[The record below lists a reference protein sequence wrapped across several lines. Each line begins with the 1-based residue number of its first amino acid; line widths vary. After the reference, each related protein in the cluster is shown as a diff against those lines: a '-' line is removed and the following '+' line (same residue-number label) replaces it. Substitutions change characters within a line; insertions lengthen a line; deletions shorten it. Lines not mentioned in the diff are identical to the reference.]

1 MLDDFMNETLTLH
14 KKSTGH
20 FHKFR
25 AMVQSTRGMIY
36 TNDGR
41 LPVEEGDQIERPLP
55 TSVETYTVVDRG
67 YYPEINGIPPHY
79 QMKVRKNTGEA
90 EAPRQAGQVTHIYNL
105 TGAQARINIQSD
117 DKSVNISSVTNEQLF
132 AGIANEI
139 KQHVA
144 DESQQSEM
152 LIKLDALKRA
162 DSKTIRERY
171 REFIS
176 TAADHMTLL
185 APFLPALT
193 ALLVS
198 LK

>member
-1 MLDDFMNETLTLH
+1 MLDEYMTENLTLH

-20 FHKFR
+20 LHNFMGR
-25 AMVQSTRGMIY
+25 VQSTRGKIY

-41 LPVEEGDQIERPLP
+41 LPVEEGDVIERPLP
-55 TSVETYTVVDRG
+55 TSVEKYTVVDRG
-67 YYPEINGIPPHY
+67 YYPDINGIPAHY
-79 QMKVRKNTGEA
+79 QMKVRKNSAEA
-90 EAPRQAGQVTHIYNL
+90 EPPRQTAQVTHIYNL
-105 TGAQARINIQSD
+105 TGAQARVNIQSD
-117 DKSVNISSVTNEQLF
+117 DSSVNISSVTNEQLF

-139 KQHVA
+139 NQHVTN
-144 DESQQSEM
+144 ERQRSEM
-152 LIKLDALKRA
+152 LTKLAALKQA
-162 DSKTIRERY
+162 DHKSIAERY

-185 APFLPALT
+185 TPFLPALT